1 MERGNSMETIQ
12 HILERFKSGLV
23 LSLTEEE
30 ERAILE
36 YANHHGKFLGAGSSR
51 AVFSL
56 GEDYVVKVAISDE
69 GLLQHSVERE
79 FYVELAEYDLFA
91 DLYATG
97 RTVNICE
104 RLTRLDELE
113 DVNES
118 LFIDTVS
125 ELNDI
130 TDYDGGDNEQIGF
143 SPKRGKW
150 VAYDYGY
157 NNDYCHE
164 ELVGCMD
171 EWVYCCNVL
180 EIALKVLESGQVLDS
195 EVLNDKYAK
204 FVEELSDQE

>member
-1 MERGNSMETIQ
+1 METIQ

-23 LSLTEEE
+23 LSLTKEE

-36 YANHHGKFLGAGSSR
+36 YTLHHGTFLGAGSSR
-51 AVFSL
+51 AVYSL
-56 GEDYVVKVAISDE
+56 GKDYVVKVAISDE

-79 FYVELAEYDLFA
+79 FYAELAKYDLFA

-97 RTVNICE
+97 CTVNICE

-113 DVNES
+113 DANES
-118 LFIDTVS
+118 LFIDIVS

-157 NNDYCHE
+157 NNSYCHE
-164 ELVGCMD
+164 ELVGCMY
-171 EWVYCCNVL
+171 EWVDCCDVV
-180 EIALKVLESGQVLDS
+180 EIALEVLESGQAFDS
-195 EVLNDKYAK
+195 ETLNDKYAE
-204 FVEELSDQE
+204 FIEEQSNQE